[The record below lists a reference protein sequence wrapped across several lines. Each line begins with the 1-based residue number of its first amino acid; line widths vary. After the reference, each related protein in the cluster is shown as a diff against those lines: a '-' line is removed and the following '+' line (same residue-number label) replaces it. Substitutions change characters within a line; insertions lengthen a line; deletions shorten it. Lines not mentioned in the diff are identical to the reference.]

1 MNIKNVLRENNF
13 TFKKAF
19 GQNFLTDE
27 TLLGSIVERS
37 GVDENSIVIE
47 IGLGAGTL
55 TKEIAKRVK
64 KVYGFEI
71 DLNLKPILDETLKGF
86 QNIEIL
92 YKDIMKVS
100 MEEIES
106 LIGGKYTV
114 IANLPYYI
122 TTPIIMRFIE
132 DATNCER
139 VVVTIQKE
147 VAERITASPS
157 TADYGAI
164 TASING
170 VCDSEI
176 IEYIGREKFMPPPNV
191 DSAVVKITLN
201 KDKYDIKDIKE
212 FRKLIKSAFLMR
224 RKTLVNNL
232 IKSYE
237 LSRAEIEE
245 ILLSLGFKTDIR
257 GEDLSSLDFVNLSN
271 KLLNK

>member
-1 MNIKNVLRENNF
+1 MNIKNVLKENNF

-37 GVDENSIVIE
+37 GVDENSTVIE

-71 DLNLKPILDETLKGF
+71 DLNLKPILEETLKGF
-86 QNIEIL
+86 DNVEII
-92 YKDIMKVS
+92 YKDIMKIS
-100 MEEIES
+100 TFDLET

-132 DATNCER
+132 EGVNCER

-170 VCDSEI
+170 VSDSEI
-176 IEYIGREKFMPPPNV
+176 IEYIGREKFLPPPNV

-201 KDKYDIKDIKE
+201 KNKYDIKDIKE
-212 FRKLIKSAFLMR
+212 FRRLIKSAFSMR

-232 IKSYE
+232 LKNYQ
-237 LSRAEIEE
+237 LSRAQIEE

-257 GEDLSSLDFVNLSN
+257 GEDLSPQDFVNLSN
-271 KLLNK
+271 KLSAE

>member
-1 MNIKNVLRENNF
+1 MNIKNVLKENNF

-37 GVDENSIVIE
+37 GVDENSTVIE

-71 DLNLKPILDETLKGF
+71 DLNLKPILEETLKGF
-86 QNIEIL
+86 DNVEII
-92 YKDIMKVS
+92 YKDIMKIS
-100 MEEIES
+100 TFDLET

-132 DATNCER
+132 EGVNCER

-170 VCDSEI
+170 VSDSEI
-176 IEYIGREKFMPPPNV
+176 IEYIGREKFLPPPNV

-201 KDKYDIKDIKE
+201 KNKYEIKDIKE
-212 FRKLIKSAFLMR
+212 FRRLIKSAFSMR

-232 IKSYE
+232 LKNYQ
-237 LSRAEIEE
+237 LSRAQIEK

-257 GEDLSSLDFVNLSN
+257 GEDLSPQDFVNLSN
-271 KLLNK
+271 KLLAE

>member
-1 MNIKNVLRENNF
+1 MNIKNVLKENNF

-27 TLLGSIVERS
+27 NLLGSIVERS
-37 GVDENSIVIE
+37 GVDETSTVIE

-71 DLNLKPILDETLKGF
+71 DLNLKPILNETLKGF
-86 QNIEIL
+86 NNIDII
-92 YKDIMKVS
+92 YKDIMKLS
-100 MEEIES
+100 IEEIEE

-132 DATNCER
+132 EGVNCER

-170 VCDSEI
+170 VSDSEI
-176 IEYIGREKFMPPPNV
+176 IEYIGREKFLPPPNV

-201 KDKYDIKDIKE
+201 KNKYDIKDIKA
-212 FRKLIKSAFLMR
+212 FRKLIKSAFSMR

-232 IKSYE
+232 LKNYP
-237 LSRAEIEE
+237 LSRTEIEE
-245 ILLSLGFKTDIR
+245 IFLGLGFKTDIR
-257 GEDLSSLDFVNLSN
+257 GEDLSPLDFVNLSN
-271 KLLNK
+271 KLLNV

>member
-1 MNIKNVLRENNF
+1 MNIKNVLKENNF

-37 GVDENSIVIE
+37 GVDENSTVIE

-71 DLNLKPILDETLKGF
+71 DLNLKPILEETLKGF
-86 QNIEIL
+86 DNVEII
-92 YKDIMKVS
+92 YKDIMKIS
-100 MEEIES
+100 TFDLET
-106 LIGGKYTV
+106 LISGKYTV

-132 DATNCER
+132 EGVNCER

-170 VCDSEI
+170 VSDSEI
-176 IEYIGREKFMPPPNV
+176 IEYIGREKFLPPPNV

-201 KDKYDIKDIKE
+201 KNKYDIKDIKE
-212 FRKLIKSAFLMR
+212 FRRLIKSAFSMR

-232 IKSYE
+232 LKNYP
-237 LSRAEIEE
+237 LSRTEIEE

-257 GEDLSSLDFVNLSN
+257 GEDLSPKDFVNLSN
-271 KLLNK
+271 KLSAE